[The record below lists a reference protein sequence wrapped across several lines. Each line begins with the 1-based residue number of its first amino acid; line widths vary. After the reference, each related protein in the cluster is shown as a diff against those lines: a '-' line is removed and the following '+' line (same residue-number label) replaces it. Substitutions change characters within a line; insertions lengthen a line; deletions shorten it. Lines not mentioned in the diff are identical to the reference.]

1 MREAIIS
8 FPALGITIDPP
19 AGIDLF
25 GRTIYLYGIMAALG
39 FVLGLVYCTRRAPK
53 FGLKDDHIYDVVLFA
68 LPMAIVGARAY
79 YVIFN
84 FDLYRGR
91 PLIDLIAIWEGGLA
105 IYGGIIAAVI
115 TLLIVCRIK
124 KLPAGAVLDCGV
136 FGLMIGQICGRWG
149 NFFNRE
155 AFGAETEL
163 FTRMGLT
170 TPGGTIYV
178 HPTFLYESLWNLL
191 GLILLHRYTCKG
203 KRKYDGEIFTLYVI
217 WYGIGRAMIEGL
229 RADSLYLGD
238 TGIRISQLLAGISA
252 VIATAVLIYMRSKPH
267 TLYVHQAADP
277 ADAEPGNIT
286 EQKLAD

>member
-8 FPALGITIDPP
+8 FPAFGIEINPP
-19 AGIDLF
+19 AGFDLF
-25 GRTIYLYGIMAALG
+25 GRTIYLYGLMAALG
-39 FVLGLVYCTRRAPK
+39 FILGMAYCTRRAPK
-53 FGLKDDHIYDVVLFA
+53 FGLKEDHVYDVILWA

-91 PLIDLIAIWEGGLA
+91 PFSDLIAIWEGGLA

-124 KLPAGAVLDCGV
+124 KLPAGAVLDCCV
-136 FGLMIGQICGRWG
+136 FGLIIGQICGRWG

-170 TPGGTIYV
+170 TASGTIYV
-178 HPTFLYESLWNLL
+178 HPTFLYESLWNLV
-191 GLILLHRYTCKG
+191 GLVFLHLYVSKG
-203 KRKYDGEIFTLYVI
+203 KRKYDGEAFTLYVL
-217 WYGIGRAMIEGL
+217 WYGIGRCMIEGL
-229 RADSLYLGD
+229 RADSLYIGS
-238 TGIRISQLLAGISA
+238 TGIRVSQLLAGVSA
-252 VIATAVLIYMRSKPH
+252 VIAAAALLYLRKKTH
-267 TLYVHQAADP
+267 TLYVDRVAS
-277 ADAEPGNIT
+277 
-286 EQKLAD
+286 EQSGDSGQESMG

>member
-8 FPALGITIDPP
+8 FPALGLELNPP
-19 AGIDLF
+19 AGFELF

-39 FVLGLVYCTRRAPK
+39 FLLGMVYCTRRAPK
-53 FGLKDDHIYDVVLFA
+53 FGLKDDHIYDVILWA
-68 LPMAIVGARAY
+68 LPMAIIGARAY

-91 PLIDLIAIWEGGLA
+91 PFMDMIAIWEGGLA

-115 TLLIVCRIK
+115 TLLIVCKVK
-124 KLPAGAVLDCGV
+124 KLPAGAVLDVGV

-170 TPGGTIYV
+170 TPKGTIYV

-191 GLILLHRYTCKG
+191 GIILLHIYVSKG
-203 KRKYDGEIFTLYVI
+203 KRRYDGEVFNLYVI

-229 RADSLYLGD
+229 RADSLYIGS
-238 TGIRISQLLAGISA
+238 TGIRVSQLLAAVSA
-252 VIATAVLIYMRSKPH
+252 VIALCVLVYMRKKPH
-267 TLYVHQAADP
+267 TLHVDRIAEAA
-277 ADAEPGNIT
+277 ETNVT
-286 EQKLAD
+286 EQEAID

>member
-8 FPALGITIDPP
+8 FPALGITINPP
-19 AGIDLF
+19 AGFELF

-39 FVLGLVYCTRRAPK
+39 FILGMAYCTRRAPK
-53 FGLKDDHIYDVVLFA
+53 FGLKDDHIYDVILWA

-84 FDLYRGR
+84 YDLYRGR
-91 PLIDLIAIWEGGLA
+91 PFTDIIAIWEGGLA

-170 TPGGTIYV
+170 TPNGTIYV
-178 HPTFLYESLWNLL
+178 HPTFLYEGLWNLL
-191 GLILLHRYTCKG
+191 GVILLHIYVSKG
-203 KRKYDGEIFTLYVI
+203 KRKYDGEVFNLYVI

-229 RADSLYLGD
+229 RSDSLYIGS
-238 TGIRISQLLAGISA
+238 TGIRVSQLLAAVSA
-252 VIATAVLIYMRSKPH
+252 VIAVGVLIYMRTKPH
-267 TLYVHQAADP
+267 TLHVDRISEDADTETEV
-277 ADAEPGNIT
+277 AE
-286 EQKLAD
+286 Q

>member
-1 MREAIIS
+1 MREAIIT
-8 FPALGITIDPP
+8 FPALGLELNPP
-19 AGIDLF
+19 AGFELF
-25 GRTIYLYGIMAALG
+25 GRTIYLYGLMAALG
-39 FVLGLVYCTRRAPK
+39 FILGMVYCTRRAPK
-53 FGLKDDHIYDVVLFA
+53 FGLKDDHIYDVILWA

-91 PLIDLIAIWEGGLA
+91 PFMDMIAIWEGGLA

-115 TLLIVCRIK
+115 TLLIVCKIK
-124 KLPAGAVLDCGV
+124 KLPAGAILDCGV

-170 TPGGTIYV
+170 TSSGTIYV

-191 GLILLHRYTCKG
+191 GVILLHCYVSKG
-203 KRKYDGEIFTLYVI
+203 KRKYDGEAFTLYVI

-229 RADSLYLGD
+229 RADSLYLGS
-238 TGIRISQLLAGISA
+238 TGIRVSQLLAAVSA
-252 VIATAVLIYMRSKPH
+252 VIALGVLIYMRKKPH
-267 TLYVHQAADP
+267 TLYVDRIAA
-277 ADAEPGNIT
+277 EESETTVT
-286 EQKLAD
+286 EQESTD